1 MILCFLLSW
10 DIPAYGTP
18 SVRAL
23 SLGWDMSLMVGDTI
37 SDLTVFPRVSRN
49 KMAWANLDSI
59 ACLGF
64 ANQDWV
70 IAYRLFET
78 DSLRFGNPLKIYGNL
93 MVSRRFGRVW
103 AFSRTGLSLV
113 RYVGYWLYSRDEH
126 GFPVDS
132 TYYEYGHSRHIN
144 GELGLSAS
152 LGPWKT
158 SLSAGYGPTDELWHI
173 WRWGGNLEQ
182 HSKRWGY
189 RLNFSWLNRI
199 GLGQDNNPALLLCWE
214 MNTRREEWADT
225 TLDYGQVDTLIWNMA
240 WMDSNHWFF
249 AGVAQRVRLGDDAT
263 LWLGFNNQVAYM
275 RTCAEGWDYMPS
287 WDSIWVECCGSGW
300 GILWRVPGA
309 LEVGLGNP
317 DKRLFLRLNMGISH
331 YLHISKGGVTS
342 YPIQVY
348 GSGGLGFR
356 LYNRL
361 GVDFRSKSTD
371 LTETTAYRYSVYYL
385 F

>member
-144 GELGLSAS
+144 RELGLSAS
-152 LGPWKT
+152 LGP
-158 SLSAGYGPTDELWHI
+158 
-173 WRWGGNLEQ
+173 
-182 HSKRWGY
+182 
-189 RLNFSWLNRI
+189 
-199 GLGQDNNPALLLCWE
+199 
-214 MNTRREEWADT
+214 
-225 TLDYGQVDTLIWNMA
+225 
-240 WMDSNHWFF
+240 
-249 AGVAQRVRLGDDAT
+249 
-263 LWLGFNNQVAYM
+263 
-275 RTCAEGWDYMPS
+275 
-287 WDSIWVECCGSGW
+287 
-300 GILWRVPGA
+300 
-309 LEVGLGNP
+309 
-317 DKRLFLRLNMGISH
+317 
-331 YLHISKGGVTS
+331 
-342 YPIQVY
+342 
-348 GSGGLGFR
+348 
-356 LYNRL
+356 
-361 GVDFRSKSTD
+361 
-371 LTETTAYRYSVYYL
+371 
-385 F
+385 